1 MLLVEVAVGTGVKQF
16 PSWFMQN
23 QVPFGGSL
31 LGCPKTAHFKVRVCM
46 AVDRHVPELGD
57 VTFNVTCQG

>member
-1 MLLVEVAVGTGVKQF
+1 MLLVELAAGTGVKQF

-23 QVPFGGSL
+23 QVLFWSCL
-31 LGCPKTAHFKVRVCM
+31 LGCLKTAHFKVRIYM

-57 VTFNVTCQG
+57 VTFNVACQG